1 MKGIQKVLCLL
12 AVALLVG
19 MYVATL
25 VFAVSD
31 QPAADGL
38 FKASLACTIL
48 VPVFLYANIL
58 IYRYLK
64 DRSDFQK
71 KMQQDEE
78 KEKQS

>member
-71 KMQQDEE
+71 KMQQEEE
-78 KEKQS
+78 KEKRS